1 MAEITGFMKKEKQKK
16 HYDNVVDLY
25 NTWKKG
31 QELYAQGSEADP
43 NETPF

>member
-1 MAEITGFMKKEKQKK
+1 MAEITGFMKEKKQKQ

-43 NETPF
+43 SETPF